1 MEFTRN
7 FTNLGR
13 NDASLAGG
21 KGASLGE
28 MTQAGIP
35 VPPGFV
41 VLADT
46 FEQFIKETDLIQE
59 IDAILATVD
68 HKEIHTVESA
78 SEKIQALIKNAQTP
92 EDIKSSILKDFDTL
106 GTEFVAVRSS
116 ATAEDGQDHAWA
128 GQLDSYLNVTRDTV
142 LEKVQHCWASLF
154 TPRAIFYRFEKG
166 LDTTK
171 ISVAVVVQKMVN
183 SEVSGIAF
191 SVHPVT
197 EDRNQLIIEA
207 GYGLGEAIVS
217 GQITPDSYVV
227 EKEPRNIL
235 DINVSE
241 QSRGLFRKTGGGN
254 EWKELGEQGEK
265 QVLTGLQINEL
276 SDIIV
281 GIENHYGF
289 PCDIEWAFEQ
299 NKFYIVQSRPITTLS
314 NSEPLT
320 EESKKKIS
328 LENFVALGEWVC
340 PVLEFELWLD
350 WSNTKLGETLKI
362 PNPGIPSVTIDGH
375 YFRYK
380 DDGYSFI
387 KEKVLQELES
397 GRLDFINLMLQKAE
411 EFSLE
416 CVSYSKKVPEKLSFL
431 DFEKYYEILKKLRL
445 PWMSCFPIDE
455 AVNLY
460 LKKYTESKNIPFDD
474 LVLKIPQLSN
484 SLTEDQKRLV
494 LFKKSIEEQNLD
506 FDISTI
512 ETKDSDLAKE
522 IRQYQKETEYIG
534 THHMWG
540 EPRTLEKLFS
550 AIKNSSENIE
560 KEKQE
565 VSTDIA
571 EILETMAKVSKWR
584 LECAQSSAQLSY
596 ALRPAMINFAEE
608 ISISYD
614 DLIQL
619 TTKEIKEALENKS
632 LNIDTLKQRYEKFAS
647 YKENEEMHILVGEE
661 YEKIAKDFNLNVTYE
676 NISQIKGNIGNK
688 GKIIGEVC
696 IIRKPQDMSKMQK
709 GMILVA
715 PETTPDFIPAMGLA
729 SAFVTDIGGITSHAA
744 IVAREMNKPCITGTK
759 NATKILKDGDAV
771 EVDADTGVVTIIKNQ
786 IHKFNSKE
794 LQNFDVHDYRYFGLW
809 KNDILSSAFWQDC
822 HNQDTL
828 NKLGLSMKET
838 GCLSLY
844 GGHFLVRESLCNEV
858 EEQIAQKI
866 LEEDTLFFEN
876 VKSVTDSILQASV
889 EYGKTIPGIK
899 VTVENVEKLFTE
911 LRKVNFIWYL
921 GASHLVN
928 AAEKVLSDAVVEEKF
943 PAEYVLDIIPPVV
956 SPLSIQ
962 QKEVLRLKKII
973 GDRSFEEVKKDT
985 ELIKE
990 LDEHAKKYS
999 WIEILNL
1006 VGDLVTTERLFEQIQ
1021 HTKEVKEVEEKSI
1034 PQISDSLKF
1043 KAWAM
1048 YICGY
1053 VKQVSAEYFS
1063 MLTANAYYF
1072 LRDIA
1077 NELNLEYRQFTL
1089 LCPKEIIAGLKGEI
1103 SKEELKA
1110 KALSRTDLNWLLF
1123 VPENNTCSVVEDK
1136 EDVEKLK
1143 DSMLP
1148 KIDESALEIKGV
1160 TAYPGKIRG
1169 VARIVMNR
1177 DEFDKM
1183 QTGDILVSTMT
1194 TPDFVILM
1202 QQASAIVTDI
1212 GGLLCHAAIVS
1223 REIHKPC
1230 IIGTKVAT
1238 QVIKDGDTI
1247 EVDADN
1253 RVIRIIK

>member
-13 NDASLAGG
+13 NDAGLAGG

-241 QSRGLFRKTGGGN
+241 QSRGLFRKAGGGN

-265 QVLTGLQINEL
+265 QVLTGPQINEL

-299 NKFYIVQSRPITTLS
+299 GKFYIVQSRPITTLS
-314 NSEPLT
+314 HIEPPT
-320 EESKKKIS
+320 EEVKKKIS
-328 LENFVALGEWVC
+328 FNSEELENF
-340 PVLEFELWLD
+340 
-350 WSNTKLGETLKI
+350 
-362 PNPGIPSVTIDGH
+362 
-375 YFRYK
+375 
-380 DDGYSFI
+380 
-387 KEKVLQELES
+387 
-397 GRLDFINLMLQKAE
+397 
-411 EFSLE
+411 
-416 CVSYSKKVPEKLSFL
+416 
-431 DFEKYYEILKKLRL
+431 
-445 PWMSCFPIDE
+445 
-455 AVNLY
+455 
-460 LKKYTESKNIPFDD
+460 
-474 LVLKIPQLSN
+474 
-484 SLTEDQKRLV
+484 
-494 LFKKSIEEQNLD
+494 
-506 FDISTI
+506 
-512 ETKDSDLAKE
+512 
-522 IRQYQKETEYIG
+522 
-534 THHMWG
+534 
-540 EPRTLEKLFS
+540 
-550 AIKNSSENIE
+550 
-560 KEKQE
+560 
-565 VSTDIA
+565 
-571 EILETMAKVSKWR
+571 
-584 LECAQSSAQLSY
+584 
-596 ALRPAMINFAEE
+596 
-608 ISISYD
+608 
-614 DLIQL
+614 
-619 TTKEIKEALENKS
+619 
-632 LNIDTLKQRYEKFAS
+632 
-647 YKENEEMHILVGEE
+647 
-661 YEKIAKDFNLNVTYE
+661 
-676 NISQIKGNIGNK
+676 
-688 GKIIGEVC
+688 
-696 IIRKPQDMSKMQK
+696 
-709 GMILVA
+709 
-715 PETTPDFIPAMGLA
+715 
-729 SAFVTDIGGITSHAA
+729 
-744 IVAREMNKPCITGTK
+744 
-759 NATKILKDGDAV
+759 
-771 EVDADTGVVTIIKNQ
+771 
-786 IHKFNSKE
+786 
-794 LQNFDVHDYRYFGLW
+794 DVYDYRYFGLW

-822 HNQDTL
+822 HDQDTL

-844 GGHFLVRESLCNEV
+844 GGHFLVKESLCNEV
-858 EEQIAQKI
+858 EKQIAEKI
-866 LEEDTLFFEN
+866 LEGDKQFFEN
-876 VKSVTDSILQASV
+876 VKLVTDSILQASV
-889 EYGKTIPGIK
+889 EYGKTIPGTK

-911 LRKVNFIWYL
+911 LRKVNFILYL

-1063 MLTANAYYF
+1063 MLTADAYYF

-1110 KALSRTDLNWLLF
+1110 KALSRRDLNWLLF
-1123 VPENNTCSVVEDK
+1123 VPENNVCSVVEDK

-1148 KIDESALEIKGV
+1148 KIDESAVEIRGV

-1238 QVIKDGDTI
+1238 QVIKDGDI
-1247 EVDADN
+1247 VEVDADN
-1253 RVIRIIK
+1253 GVIRIIK